1 MGWDRIRPSVKG
13 VSRNRDNYT
22 LHTYE
27 YIWKGRWGTESSLQP
42 YNYRE
47 HPTRATMHICVY
59 IPYIW
64 AIHQDKNSRAHDLLI
79 MPLKHLN
86 FQRKVESMHTSIPIN
101 GQARERNS
109 SLWMTGPRKGGSIQ
123 AKIHHFADLTC
134 QKGGNIHLKFV
145 TFATSAVINRRWSPV
160 HGDQF
165 DTFLRKKQGFSQLE
179 PGKEGSKVS
188 PSHRAPKGRG
198 VIYKAAPGTT
208 SVVLVV
214 IDSRQVI
221 EQSRTEHSCI
231 GSSLEL
237 AILKSLFPPSQIH
250 KDTSVTRY
258 NLTRFI
264 QALRAQAQTHLFIG
278 IDSRV
283 KPSWQWRLLFVLH

>member
-1 MGWDRIRPSVKG
+1 MGKQGREIRHFGWQVP
-13 VSRNRDNYT
+13 
-22 LHTYE
+22 E
-27 YIWKGRWGTESSLQP
+27 
-42 YNYRE
+42 
-47 HPTRATMHICVY
+47 
-59 IPYIW
+59 
-64 AIHQDKNSRAHDLLI
+64 
-79 MPLKHLN
+79 
-86 FQRKVESMHTSIPIN
+86 
-101 GQARERNS
+101 
-109 SLWMTGPRKGGSIQ
+109 KGGSIQ

-188 PSHRAPKGRG
+188 PSHRASTGRG

-208 SVVLVV
+208 SVVVLVV

-237 AILKSLFPPSQIH
+237 AILKDTFPPSQIH
-250 KDTSVTRY
+250 KVTSVTQH

-264 QALRAQAQTHLFIG
+264 KALRAQAQTHLFIG